1 MLYGL
6 YAQGVDSEKLIGYYQ
21 QILSGI
27 QFMYDKKILHRD
39 IKPSNLLVG
48 RGGVIKIADFGT
60 SKMDRSS

>member
-6 YAQGVDSEKLIGYYQ
+6 YGQGVDSEKLIGIYQ

-27 QFMYDKKILHRD
+27 RFMYDKKILHRD

>member
-6 YAQGVDSEKLIGYYQ
+6 YGQGVDSDKLIAIYQ

-27 QFMYDKKILHRD
+27 RFMYDKKILHRD